1 VGLKSNSSQLFTQ
14 AWVDSLKGAPESAMV
29 AEVLITNPNSST
41 RVYDP
46 DTDEWNDVSTIV
58 YTGKARVQPLRSAA
72 EKAALGNETTVQT
85 VLVSVPIATR
95 TVNFRPGMMLE
106 VLTAALNPSLETYQ
120 FVLVEI
126 VDSSNPFERTL
137 MFQLNQETVVI

>member
-1 VGLKSNSSQLFTQ
+1 
-14 AWVDSLKGAPESAMV
+14 
-29 AEVLITNPNSST
+29 
-41 RVYDP
+41 
-46 DTDEWNDVSTIV
+46 
-58 YTGKARVQPLRSAA
+58 
-72 EKAALGNETTVQT
+72 
-85 VLVSVPIATR
+85 
-95 TVNFRPGMMLE
+95 MMLE